1 MNERLVVVTR
11 AREARRASG
20 DARGKEIV
28 VVVVVRVVVV
38 ARLWVISARRRIEER
53 LGGPRKEL
61 SSARARDGADA
72 SSSWISC
79 KTSRPRWYRRGT
91 ARARTRTRAVRS
103 QEPARAAAAA
113 AAAAGRRAQERAR
126 EED

>member
-28 VVVVVRVVVV
+28 VVVVRVVFV

-53 LGGPRKEL
+53 LGGPRKEP

-113 AAAAGRRAQERAR
+113 AAAQGAR

>member
-20 DARGKEIV
+20 DARGKEIVVV

-61 SSARARDGADA
+61 SSARARDGA
-72 SSSWISC
+72 
-79 KTSRPRWYRRGT
+79 
-91 ARARTRTRAVRS
+91 
-103 QEPARAAAAA
+103 
-113 AAAAGRRAQERAR
+113 
-126 EED
+126 